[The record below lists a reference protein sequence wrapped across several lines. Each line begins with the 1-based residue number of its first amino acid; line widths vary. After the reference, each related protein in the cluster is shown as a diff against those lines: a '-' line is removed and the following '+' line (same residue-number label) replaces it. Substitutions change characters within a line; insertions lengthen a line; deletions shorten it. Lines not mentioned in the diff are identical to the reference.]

1 MNRRAALFAAMLASA
16 LTPGGKL
23 AAQRTWQW
31 EVALSGVGMRL
42 NSTSRSTTQ
51 KLSGPVFGLQGQL
64 IYSGFVTLD
73 WGYWQGQIDPTTTG
87 GQTAS
92 RDVVEGY
99 AMFGGR
105 PFGWLSLRAGPHAWT
120 YISNA
125 GTQRW
130 FLWEARAR
138 AQGEVLPDVQSYIEL
153 SRVLSANVNV
163 PQDFQSGMGGE
174 GGLILRV
181 RDAPLIPE
189 RFPVRI
195 RLAYGIER
203 VRMGGGNRTE
213 VIDRLTLSLGIG
225 QR

>member
-1 MNRRAALFAAMLASA
+1 
-16 LTPGGKL
+16 
-23 AAQRTWQW
+23 
-31 EVALSGVGMRL
+31 MRL
-42 NSTSRSTTQ
+42 NSTSGPTTQ
-51 KLSGPVFGLQGQL
+51 KLSGAVFGLQGQL

-73 WGYWQGQIDPTTTG
+73 WGYWQGQIDPTG
-87 GQTAS
+87 GAAAS

-99 AMFGGR
+99 AMLGAR

-130 FLWEARAR
+130 FLWEGRVR
-138 AQGEVLPDVQSYIEL
+138 AQGEVLPDVQSYMEL

-163 PQDFQSGMGGE
+163 PQDFQSGLGGE

-203 VRMGGGNRTE
+203 VRMGGGARTE
-213 VIDRLTLSLGIG
+213 VMDRLSLSLGIG

>member
-1 MNRRAALFAAMLASA
+1 MLAALLAGAA
-16 LTPGGKL
+16 TPGGGL

-31 EVALSGVGMRL
+31 DVALSGVGMRL
-42 NSTSRSTTQ
+42 NSISGPTTQ
-51 KLSGPVFGLQGQL
+51 KLSGTAFGLQGQL
-64 IYSGFVTLD
+64 IYSGLVTLD
-73 WGYWQGQIDPTTTG
+73 WGYWQGQIDPTG
-87 GQTAS
+87 GTAAS

-99 AMFGGR
+99 AMLGGR

-174 GGLILRV
+174 GGLILLV

-203 VRMGGGNRTE
+203 VRMGGGGRTE
-213 VIDRLTLSLGIG
+213 VMDRLSLSLGIG
-225 QR
+225 HR

>member
-1 MNRRAALFAAMLASA
+1 MLAALLAGAA
-16 LTPGGKL
+16 TPGL

-31 EVALSGVGMRL
+31 DVALSGVGMRL
-42 NSTSRSTTQ
+42 NSTSGPTTQ
-51 KLSGPVFGLQGQL
+51 QLSGAVFGLQGQL
-64 IYSGFVTLD
+64 MYSGFVTLD
-73 WGYWQGQIDPTTTG
+73 WGYWQGQIDPTGTG
-87 GQTAS
+87 GATAS

-99 AMFGGR
+99 AMLGGR

-138 AQGEVLPDVQSYIEL
+138 AQGEVLPGVQSYMEL
-153 SRVLSANVNV
+153 SHVLSANVNV

-174 GGLILRV
+174 GGLILLV

-203 VRMGGGNRTE
+203 VRMGGGIRTE
-213 VIDRLTLSLGIG
+213 VMDRLSLSLGIG

>member
-1 MNRRAALFAAMLASA
+1 VSRRAALLAALLAGA
-16 LTPGGKL
+16 VTPGGAL

-31 EVALSGVGMRL
+31 DVALSGVGMRL
-42 NSTSRSTTQ
+42 NSTSGPTTQ
-51 KLSGPVFGLQGQL
+51 KLSGAVFGLQGQL

-73 WGYWQGQIDPTTTG
+73 WGYWQGQIDPTG
-87 GQTAS
+87 GAAAS

-99 AMFGGR
+99 AMLGAR

-130 FLWEARAR
+130 FLWEGRVR
-138 AQGEVLPDVQSYIEL
+138 AQGEVLPDVQSYMEL
-153 SRVLSANVNV
+153 SRVLSAKVNV

-203 VRMGGGNRTE
+203 VRMGGGARTE
-213 VIDRLTLSLGIG
+213 VMDRLSLSLGIG

>member
-1 MNRRAALFAAMLASA
+1 VSRRAALLATLLA
-16 LTPGGKL
+16 GAVTPDGGL
-23 AAQRTWQW
+23 AAQHTWQW
-31 EVALSGVGMRL
+31 DLALSGVGMRL
-42 NSTSRSTTQ
+42 NSTSGPTTQ
-51 KLSGPVFGLQGQL
+51 KLSGAVFGLQGQL

-73 WGYWQGQIDPTTTG
+73 WGYWQGQIDPTG
-87 GQTAS
+87 GAAAS
-92 RDVVEGY
+92 RDVVQGY
-99 AMFGGR
+99 AMLGAR

-138 AQGEVLPDVQSYIEL
+138 VQGEVLPDVQSYVEL

-163 PQDFQSGMGGE
+163 PQDFQSGLGGE
-174 GGLILRV
+174 GGLILLV

-189 RFPVRI
+189 RFPVRL

-203 VRMGGGNRTE
+203 VRMGGGIRTE
-213 VIDRLTLSLGIG
+213 VMDRLALSLGIG
-225 QR
+225 RR

>member
-1 MNRRAALFAAMLASA
+1 VSRRPVMLAALLAGAATSA
-16 LTPGGKL
+16 GGL

-31 EVALSGVGMRL
+31 DVALSGVGMRL
-42 NSTSRSTTQ
+42 NSSSGPTTQ
-51 KLSGPVFGLQGQL
+51 QRSGAVFGLQGQL

-73 WGYWQGQIDPTTTG
+73 WGYWQGQIDPTG
-87 GQTAS
+87 GPAAS

-99 AMFGGR
+99 AMLGGR

-130 FLWEARAR
+130 LLWEGRAR
-138 AQGEVLPDVQSYIEL
+138 AQGEVVPDVHSYIEL
-153 SRVLSANVNV
+153 WKVFSANVNV

-174 GGLILRV
+174 GGLILLV

-189 RFPVRI
+189 RFRM
-195 RLAYGIER
+195 RLRLGYGVER
-203 VRMGGGNRTE
+203 VRMGGGIRTE
-213 VIDRLTLSLGIG
+213 VMDRLSLSLGIG

>member
-1 MNRRAALFAAMLASA
+1 MLAALLAGAA
-16 LTPGGKL
+16 TPGGGL

-31 EVALSGVGMRL
+31 DVALSGVGMRL
-42 NSTSRSTTQ
+42 HSTSGPTTQ
-51 KLSGPVFGLQGQL
+51 QLSGTVFGLQGQL
-64 IYSGFVTLD
+64 TYSGFVTLD
-73 WGYWQGQIDPTTTG
+73 WGYWQGQIDPTG
-87 GQTAS
+87 GSAAS

-99 AMFGGR
+99 AMLGGR

-138 AQGEVLPDVQSYIEL
+138 AQGEVLPDVQSFMDL
-153 SRVLSANVNV
+153 WRVLSASVNV

-174 GGLILRV
+174 GGLILLV

-203 VRMGGGNRTE
+203 VRMGNGIRTE
-213 VIDRLTLSLGIG
+213 VMDRLSLSLGIG